1 MNIYVR
7 VDANHEIGTG
17 HFYRCF
23 TLGLQAINL
32 GYKVTFVSRFMPNY
46 LVNQL
51 RENEIHFKSIYE
63 KPNSKID
70 NLYHSK
76 WLEVSQIEDAQN
88 LEKILFEP
96 VDLLIVDHFALDY
109 TWEIKLKSFVKK
121 IFVID
126 DLGDRKHECDFLL
139 DQNYYIN
146 PKKDTQRRFQIHL
159 TFF

>member
-96 VDLLIVDHFALDY
+96 VDLLIVDHYALDY
-109 TWEIKLKSFVKK
+109 TWEIKLRVLLKNL
-121 IFVID
+121 VID

-146 PKKDTQRRFQIHL
+146 QKDTRRFKIHHI
-159 TFF
+159 F